1 MGTEDADT
9 SPLDALEWA
18 VLSSRANREEL
29 EETLRA
35 LPRWRFRRR
44 RAVERSVRR
53 RQMREQA
60 LQEALAESN
69 GDATNGSGPVAS
81 EEVVRLDPLLG
92 DDRRTQ

>member
-1 MGTEDADT
+1 MGTQNSDT
-9 SPLDALEWA
+9 SPLEALEWA
-18 VLSSRANREEL
+18 VLSTRANRAEL

-60 LQEALAESN
+60 LQEVLAESN
-69 GDATNGSGPVAS
+69 GEPTNGSGPVS
-81 EEVVRLDPLLG
+81 PEEVVRLDPFLR
-92 DDRRTQ
+92 DDR